1 MFCTLRILWKRASIL
16 TKSRSSSPFGAMF
29 VIWIRFFFHLQS
41 IGYKIFKFLISKT
54 LELFIWMLKV
64 RTYIDLITTHCIKI
78 FIIDGL
84 ILNSSIGNSTLF
96 LIFYLEILT
105 NANAWFIIWKLDK
118 YFLLDFF
125 SFGVQCNIILVS
137 STCKF
142 DFFSETFKLF
152 R

>member
-1 MFCTLRILWKRASIL
+1 MFCTRKVLWKRASIL

-78 FIIDGL
+78 FIINGL
-84 ILNSSIGNSTLF
+84 TFNSSTGNSTLF
-96 LIFYLEILT
+96 LIFHLEILT
-105 NANAWFIIWKLDK
+105 NANAGFIIWKLGK

-125 SFGVQCNIILVS
+125 FGVRCNIILVT
-137 STCKF
+137 STYKF

-152 R
+152 L